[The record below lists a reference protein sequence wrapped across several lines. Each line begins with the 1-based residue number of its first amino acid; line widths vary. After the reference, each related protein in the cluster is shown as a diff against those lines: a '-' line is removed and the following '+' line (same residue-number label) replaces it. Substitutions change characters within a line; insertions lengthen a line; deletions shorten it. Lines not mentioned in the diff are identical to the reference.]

1 MFEKYLLGEITRIQL
16 IDWAVE
22 QMELKIREIF
32 RKEEVKL

>member
-32 RKEEVKL
+32 RKEEVEL

>member
-22 QMELKIREIF
+22 QMEYKIRELF
-32 RKEEVKL
+32 RKEKVEL

>member
-22 QMELKIREIF
+22 QMELKIGEIF
-32 RKEEVKL
+32 RKEEVEL

>member
-1 MFEKYLLGEITRIQL
+1 MFEKYFLGEITLTQL

-22 QMELKIREIF
+22 QIEFKVREIL

>member
-22 QMELKIREIF
+22 QIELKIKEIF
-32 RKEEVKL
+32 RKEEVEL

>member
-1 MFEKYLLGEITRIQL
+1 MFEKYLLGKITRIQL

-32 RKEEVKL
+32 RKEEVEL

>member
-22 QMELKIREIF
+22 QMELKIKEIF
-32 RKEEVKL
+32 RKEEVEL

>member
-16 IDWAVE
+16 IDWAIE

-32 RKEEVKL
+32 RKEEVEL